1 MAYIQRAG
9 LARTLAVMCMMLGR
23 TNPAQAQ
30 AADATG
36 VADEPITAV
45 MVSAR
50 KRDEPVTTVPAAI
63 TTFTAETLDE
73 FDIRSFRDYAAL
85 TPDLAFSYGGGP
97 TGFSAA
103 RTVAIRGISG
113 QNLIG
118 TAGATG
124 LYIDDTP
131 VPVSIDP
138 RVVDVHDIEVLKGPQ
153 GTLYGES
160 ALGGNIRLI
169 VNRPD
174 LSRSTLAFAAD
185 AGGTVAADGADL
197 GAHAVANL
205 AVIPQQLAIR
215 AVAFADHDAGYLART
230 YPAPGSAATTDPFLA
245 APRERI
251 GNQGADTS
259 YGGSITALW
268 RTGER
273 LDVQLRLLGEQQ
285 TYNGFPATFAP
296 LPEFRPV
303 YTADRAFNIQPSA
316 SDEWTLSALDLT
328 YRGAGFTL
336 VSSSSFFDR
345 RTRDVEDSTYGTQQV
360 LASVYQVS
368 GLPAQPF
375 IWIGNHADRQVT
387 SETRISFEPVHR
399 LSGIFGIFY
408 SNARTG
414 FDVPPTTA
422 NGLTAATADDALTG
436 QAPSDLIWTQSNPGR
451 QQDASV
457 FGELYYR
464 IFEPLTLTL
473 GARQY
478 WLWQYADYTADG
490 FLNLGATPSDPQH
503 NSQKGLDPKYVLSY
517 QVNQRAEFYVS
528 AAKGFRAG
536 GAQPYAPFCTLPDLP
551 TSAISMVKS
560 DTLWSFEA
568 GTKLQLSDPDV
579 LLTMAAYHIDWNNLQ
594 QQVALPCGAY
604 FDVNGRAAQVSG
616 AESEVVGQL
625 APGFEIRMGVGYE
638 HTALTEPG
646 ALADAGVLPGTR
658 LSGIPTWTAT
668 LGAAYHRPLD
678 GESSAFVAA
687 DYGYTGNSISLLNGG
702 AGATAT
708 RPSYALVNLRFG
720 WDRGATELSINVRN
734 LTDVKPNLGDIGYI
748 GYAQHDAAGL
758 VIPQVATLQP
768 LTVLLEFRQSF

>member
-1 MAYIQRAG
+1 M
-9 LARTLAVMCMMLGR
+9 LCMMLDR
-23 TNPAQAQ
+23 TSPAQAQ
-30 AADATG
+30 AADVTAD
-36 VADEPITAV
+36 ADEPLTVV

-63 TTFTAETLDE
+63 TTFTAAALDD

-85 TPDLAFSYGGGP
+85 TPDLAYSYGGGP

-113 QNLIG
+113 QNLTG

-138 RVVDVHDIEVLKGPQ
+138 RVLDVHDIEVLKGPQ

-169 VNRPD
+169 VNRPE
-174 LSRSTLAFAAD
+174 LSGSTLAVAAD
-185 AGGTVAADGADL
+185 AGGTLDAGGANL

-230 YPAPGSAATTDPFLA
+230 YPAPGSAATTDPFA
-245 APRERI
+245 DVPRERI
-251 GNQGADTS
+251 GNQGADSS

-285 TYNGFPATFAP
+285 SYNGLPAAFAP
-296 LPEFRPV
+296 LPGFRPV
-303 YTADRAFNIQPSA
+303 YTSDRAFNIQPGA
-316 SDEWTLSALDLT
+316 SDAWTLSALDLT
-328 YRGAGFTL
+328 YRGAGWTL

-345 RTRDVEDSTYGTQQV
+345 RNRDVEDSTYGTQQV

-375 IWIGNHADRQVT
+375 VWIGNHAQRQVT
-387 SETRISFEPVHR
+387 SETRISFEPVLG

-422 NGLTAATADDALTG
+422 NGLTAATADNTVAG
-436 QAPSDLIWTQSNPGR
+436 PAPSDLLWTQSNPGR
-451 QQDASV
+451 QEDASV

-464 IFEPLTLTL
+464 IFQSLTLTL

-490 FLNLGATPSDPQH
+490 FLNLGATASDPQH
-503 NSQKGLDPKYVLSY
+503 NSQQGLDPKYALSY
-517 QVNQRAEFYVS
+517 QPNERAEFYVS
-528 AAKGFRAG
+528 AAKGFRSG

-625 APGFEIRMGVGYE
+625 APGLEIRMGLGYE

-668 LGAAYHRPLD
+668 LGAAYHRALA
-678 GESSAFVAA
+678 GENSAFVAA
-687 DYGYTGNSISLLNGG
+687 DYSYTGDSISLLNGG

-708 RPSYALVNLRFG
+708 RPSYALANLRFG
-720 WDRGATELSINVRN
+720 WDRGATELSLNIRN
-734 LTDVKPNLGDIGYI
+734 LTNVKPNLGDIGYI
-748 GYAQHDAAGL
+748 GYAQHDVSGN

-768 LTVLLEFRQSF
+768 LTVLLEYRQSF